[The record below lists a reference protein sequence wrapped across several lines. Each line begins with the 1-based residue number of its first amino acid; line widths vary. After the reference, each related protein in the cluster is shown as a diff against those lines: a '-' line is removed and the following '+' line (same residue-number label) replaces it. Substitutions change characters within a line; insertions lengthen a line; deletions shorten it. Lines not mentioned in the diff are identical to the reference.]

1 MKNIITLLAITLLA
15 IGSAIA
21 QNKNDKYMKNKTEK
35 IEYFQLRSKEVE
47 NGFGYSFAIKTGNK
61 IKASGAVSM
70 DALGKPTAVGDYTQ
84 QMKNCYADI
93 QKMLEHYD
101 CTFDDIIVE
110 NIYTTDMKLFME
122 NLEYRKSL
130 YKKNHY
136 PKSTWLGVTELAL
149 PEFMIEIEVEVF
161 KPE

>member
-1 MKNIITLLAITLLA
+1 MNKAIKIFTIILLT
-15 IGSAIA
+15 IGSVTA
-21 QNKNDKYMKNKTEK
+21 QNKNDKQMENKTEK
-35 IEYFQLRSKEVE
+35 TEHFQLRSKEVE
-47 NGFGYSFAIKTGNK
+47 NAFGYSFAIKIGNH

-70 DALGKPTAVGDYTQ
+70 DPSGKPTAVGNYAQ

-93 QKMLEHYD
+93 QKMLEHYG

-110 NIYTTDMKLFME
+110 NIYTTDMEAFMS

-130 YKKNHY
+130 YKENQY
-136 PKSTWLGVTELAL
+136 PKSTWLGVKELAL
-149 PEFMIEIEVEVF
+149 PEFMIEIEVEVY